1 MKILLFLC
9 MSFISKKDADSISLS
24 EVRML
29 FQKSA
34 TEQASCKKMIDI
46 LKPYNETNNISL
58 AGYKACAKMMMAKYA
73 INPIN
78 KLANFSQGKKLLE
91 KCIAINKE
99 NVELRFL
106 RFTIQCNAPIF
117 LGYNTCIK
125 QDKLFLINSIA
136 IIKDEQLKLLI
147 SSYLTTK
154 NELTTNPKK

>member
-1 MKILLFLC
+1 
-9 MSFISKKDADSISLS
+9 
-24 EVRML
+24 
-29 FQKSA
+29 
-34 TEQASCKKMIDI
+34 MIDI

-73 INPIN
+73 INPIY

-91 KCIAINKE
+91 KCIAIDKE